1 MYLFVKL
8 YVAGFHHT
16 ITHLSQ
22 KEHQGNKRRE
32 LTSDAL
38 GLKYPETHVKNIVLN
53 LMANC
58 RTTSGGNR
66 SGLSSPFDSN
76 TNVVGAIPSPAQPGS
91 KTTSAPTSPLKVVMV
106 MMMTAIETK

>member
-1 MYLFVKL
+1 M
-8 YVAGFHHT
+8 AGFHHT

-32 LTSDAL
+32 LTSEAL
-38 GLKYPETHVKNIVLN
+38 GLKYPETHVVKNIN

-106 MMMTAIETK
+106 MVMVMTAIETK

>member
-1 MYLFVKL
+1 M
-8 YVAGFHHT
+8 AGFHHT

-32 LTSDAL
+32 LTSEAL
-38 GLKYPETHVKNIVLN
+38 GLKYPETHVVKNIVLN
-53 LMANC
+53 LIANC

-66 SGLSSPFDSN
+66 SGLSSPYDSN

-106 MMMTAIETK
+106 MVMVMVMTAIETK